1 MTRKKLIL
9 FVDWF
14 TPAYKAGGPIT
25 SVRNLSLALQKEYEI
40 YVVTSDRDL
49 GDTKPLQNIK
59 TNVWCDVE
67 QFKVMYLHPE
77 QQTSQRYSSIYEE
90 IKPDF
95 VHLNSLFSKKFT
107 LLPLST
113 FKNITTP
120 IYICPRGMFGE
131 ASLKIKP
138 FKKKLFFAYAKL
150 KGIFKNVVWHGS
162 SEQEIKEIK
171 GVLGDKIKFS
181 VASNFSYLPKENEDY
196 LNKEKDILNIIC
208 VGRISPIKNID
219 FILKVLH
226 KVKSNVVCKIIGP
239 VEDSIYFQECKDLAQ
254 KCPENIQ
261 IEFIEGISHQELDA
275 LYLSSHVF
283 VTATKNENFGHS
295 IIESLGHG
303 CPIIISDKTPWK
315 NLTLKNV
322 GFDLPLSPEKF
333 VEAIQYFSEMDHETF
348 LKHRIASRKFA
359 EEIYHADDTLAKY
372 HRLFSIE

>member
-1 MTRKKLIL
+1 MIRKKLIL

-14 TPAYKAGGPIT
+14 TPAFKAGGPIT

-49 GDTKPLQNIK
+49 GDSKPLPNIK
-59 TNVWCDVE
+59 TNVWCDIE
-67 QFKVMYLHPE
+67 QFKVMYLSPE
-77 QQTSQRYSSIYEE
+77 EQTSQRYSSIYEE

-95 VHLNSLFSKKFT
+95 IHLNSLFSKKFT

-150 KGIFKNVVWHGS
+150 KGLFKNVVWHGT

-171 GVLGDKIKFS
+171 GILGDKIKFS
-181 VASNFSYLPKENEDY
+181 VAPNFSYLPKENEHY
-196 LNKEKDILNIIC
+196 LKKEKDFLNIIC

-219 FILKVLH
+219 FVIKVL
-226 KVKSNVVCKIIGP
+226 KDIKSNVVCKIIGP
-239 VEDSIYFQECKDLAQ
+239 VEDYLYFQECKDLAQ
-254 KCPENIQ
+254 KCPQNIQ
-261 IEFIEGISHQELDA
+261 IEFIEGISHQELDI
-275 LYLSSHVF
+275 LYVSSHLF
-283 VTATKNENFGHS
+283 ISATKNENFGHS

-315 NLTLKNV
+315 NLILKNV

-359 EEIYHADDTLAKY
+359 EEIYHSDDTLAKY